1 MDVRE
6 LYRLF
11 RSHPVVTTDSR
22 HCPQGGMFFALRG
35 ASFDGNAFAVSAL
48 EQGCAAAVVDD
59 AKVAATDSR
68 LILVDDALATLQALA
83 HYHRSQLRGKTVIQI
98 TGTNGKTTTKELV
111 AAVLAT
117 ESPVQWTQ
125 GNLNNHIGVPLTLL
139 TLRDDGGFAIIETGA
154 NHPGEIAQLS
164 RIVDP
169 DMGLITNVGR
179 AHLGGFGSLEGVMRA
194 KGELYDYIREHA
206 ENETAKRKRGIF
218 LNVSAEHLPK
228 MAEGINAV
236 RYGLTGAAGAEVWG
250 EVMECEPFVK
260 FRYRRADTSWQEVRT
275 HLIGGYNIHN
285 LMAAVAVGLH
295 YGVPP
300 RRINE
305 ALAAYEPTNSRS
317 EYHDTGRN
325 RIIVD
330 AYNANP
336 SSMAVAL
343 DNFDRLGAPHKM
355 LILGDMLELGEE
367 SEAEHRRIVERVRD
381 YETVWLVGGEYRK
394 VALPG
399 MRCFASVEEVKEVIG
414 GISGRTILIK
424 GSNATKLFLLP
435 TLL

>member
-1 MDVRE
+1 MDVKE
-6 LYRLF
+6 LYGLYQR
-11 RSHPVVTTDSR
+11 HPVVTTDSR
-22 HCPQGGMFFALRG
+22 HCPQESIFFALRG
-35 ASFDGNAFAVSAL
+35 ASFDGNAFALSAL
-48 EQGCAAAVVDD
+48 EQGCALAVVDD
-59 AKVAATDSR
+59 GKVAMTDSR

-83 HYHRSQLRGKTVIQI
+83 HYHRTQLRGKTVIQI

-117 ESPVQWTQ
+117 AGPVQATR

-139 TLRDDGGFAIIETGA
+139 SLRDDGGYAIVETGA

-164 RIVDP
+164 RMVDP

-179 AHLGGFGSLEGVMRA
+179 AHLSGFGSLEGVMRA

-206 ENETAKRKRGIF
+206 ESEPAKKKGIF

-236 RYGLTGAAGAEVWG
+236 RYGLTGVEGAEVWG
-250 EVMECEPFVK
+250 EMTDCKPRLK
-260 FRYRRADTSWQEVRT
+260 FRYRSEGTAWQEVQT
-275 HLIGGYNIHN
+275 NLTGEYNIHN

-295 YGVPP
+295 YGVSPQ
-300 RRINE
+300 RINE

-336 SSMAVAL
+336 SSMAAAL
-343 DNFDRLGAPHKM
+343 DSFDGISARHKM
-355 LILGDMLELGEE
+355 LILGDMLELGKE
-367 SEAEHRRIVERVRD
+367 SEAEHRRVVERVRD
-381 YETVWLVGGEYRK
+381 YETVWLVGEEYRK

-399 MRCFASVEEVKEVIG
+399 MRCFASVEELKEATRDVE
-414 GISGRTILIK
+414 GRTILIK
-424 GSNATKLFLLP
+424 GSNATKLFQLP